1 MASRNIKLN
10 RVLVLSAAALVA
22 CAGIPA
28 IAQPSAPP
36 IPRDAGGG
44 APKAETRVKVDEN
57 NLVDLHVA
65 DEDLATVLEML
76 SIQSQKNIIAS
87 KNVKGRVTANLYRVT
102 FYEALDAILSS
113 NGLGYMEQGNFIYV
127 YTAEELKEIAEQSRV
142 RISKVIELN
151 YLNSN
156 DAAEFVK
163 PLLSMGTSPG
173 QIKTNGKTATF
184 PALGDTPTGSDD
196 YAHNAMLVVFDYEEN
211 VAEIE
216 RLLRSIDTRPAQI
229 LVEATILQTSLTE
242 NNAFGVDF
250 SIVANMNFG
259 DFVQLG
265 GPTAAANA
273 LIGGRSAT
281 GGSGVL
287 PADRGGSAIS
297 STVGNTAGQGGLKV
311 GIVSNDVAVFLRV
324 LDEVSDTTIVSNPK
338 ILTLNRQP
346 SRVLVGRKVGY
357 LSTTTTDTASTQ
369 SVEFLDTGTQLYF
382 RPFVTSEGMIR
393 MELKPQVSD
402 AVIREISDATGA
414 AVTIPDE
421 LTNEL
426 TTNVLVRDGQT
437 VVLGGLFSETT
448 IATRRQIPLLGDIP
462 IIGQAFRGNE
472 DEIGRNEIIFLVT
485 PTIVND
491 QALAEAGQRALDQKE
506 SVRAGS
512 REGLLFW
519 SRERRTA
526 MLNLEAEEMA
536 AKGDREGAL
545 WKLRQSLHLNPMQTE
560 AVEMRERLGG
570 EHTEWPNRSML
581 EDILNPAA
589 PADPATPVTSAEQV
603 SYNQVNTNVDYST
616 TVDGYTY
623 DYQTPSQNSADASQ
637 ASQDSFNNSS
647 MDASS
652 AHSQA
657 IAQGADTSLQPVPA
671 QGQVEQFN
679 FDQNNI
685 QMASSDGVTTTTY
698 EMNSTQAQ
706 LTPLDQAQVDQA
718 MAQNSVVAS
727 NNTFGGSDFFTNDFF
742 TTDAWMAD
750 ENSLKEMPAWFAWA
764 TMSPN
769 GSFARSMVGAWQTQ
783 QALQNQQQNL
793 DPNFEQDQQNSQF
806 TDANN
811 DLIPVPT
818 K

>member
-1 MASRNIKLN
+1 MASRNYKLN

-28 IAQPSAPP
+28 IAQPAPP
-36 IPRDAGGG
+36 ANAPRDG
-44 APKAETRVKVDEN
+44 AKGEARVKVDEN

-87 KNVKGRVTANLYRVT
+87 KDVKGRVTANLYRVT

-113 NGLGYMEQGNFIYV
+113 NGLGYVEQGNFIYV
-127 YTAEELKEIAEQSRV
+127 YTLEELKRIADESRV
-142 RISKVIELN
+142 RVSKVIELN
-151 YLNSN
+151 YLNST

-163 PLLSMGTSPG
+163 PLLSSGTNPG

-184 PALGDTPTGSDD
+184 PALGDTPIGSDE
-196 YAHNAMLVVFDYEEN
+196 YAHNSVLVVFDYEEN

-216 RLLRSIDTRPAQI
+216 RLIRSIDTRPAQV
-229 LVEATILQTSLTE
+229 LVEATILQTQLTE

-250 SIVANMNFG
+250 SIVANMNFA
-259 DFVQLG
+259 DFVQIG

-273 LIGGRSAT
+273 LIGGRSST
-281 GGSGVL
+281 GGSGAL

-324 LDEVSDTTIVSNPK
+324 LDEVTDTTIVSNPK

-448 IATRRQIPLLGDIP
+448 IATRRQIPVLGDIP
-462 IIGQAFRGNE
+462 ILGQAFRGNE
-472 DEIGRNEIIFLVT
+472 DEIDRAEIIFLVT

-491 QALAEAGQRALDQKE
+491 QALADAGQRALQQQE
-506 SVRAGS
+506 AVRAGS

-536 AKGDREGAL
+536 SKGDREGAL
-545 WKLRQSLHLNPMQTE
+545 WKLRQSLFMNPQQPE
-560 AVEMRERLGG
+560 AIQMRERLGG
-570 EHTEWPNRSML
+570 DHTEWPSRSML
-581 EDILNPAA
+581 DEILAPVVAPAAA
-589 PADPATPVTSAEQV
+589 PAAAPVSNAVPVNFNNGTSNEFAGV
-603 SYNQVNTNVDYST
+603 PVV
-616 TVDGYTY
+616 
-623 DYQTPSQNSADASQ
+623 
-637 ASQDSFNNSS
+637 QDSFANDQAYANSGGNS
-647 MDASS
+647 LDASS

-657 IAQGADTSLQPVPA
+657 VAQHADNALQPVPA
-671 QGQVEQFN
+671 PNNTVAPDQSYGQVTIDAPSAQADSF
-679 FDQNNI
+679 QNTI
-685 QMASSDGVTTTTY
+685 EVASSDGVNTTTY
-698 EMNSTQAQ
+698 PVQSASVDGVQAG
-706 LTPLDQAQVDQA
+706 
-718 MAQNSVVAS
+718 VAS
-727 NNTFGGSDFFTNDFF
+727 EHAVASGNVNGNDFFSSDFFVTEGWLD
-742 TTDAWMAD
+742 D
-750 ENSLKEMPAWFAWA
+750 EQSYKYLPSWFAWTA
-764 TMSPN
+764 MSPN
-769 GSFARSMVGAWQTQ
+769 GTFARSMAGV
-783 QALQNQQQNL
+783 LQNQQEPLAQQ
-793 DPNFEQDQQNSQF
+793 DATQQGFDAQDQASQPAL
-806 TDANN
+806 TDANV
-811 DLIPVPT
+811 DLIPVPN

>member
-1 MASRNIKLN
+1 MASRNSKLN
-10 RVLVLSAAALVA
+10 PILVLSAAALVA

-36 IPRDAGGG
+36 IKAPRDAGKEGT
-44 APKAETRVKVDEN
+44 KAEPRVNIDEN

-87 KNVKGRVTANLYRVT
+87 KDVKGRVTANLYRVT
-102 FYEALDAILSS
+102 FYEALDAILSA
-113 NGLGYMEQGNFIYV
+113 NGLGFVEQGNFIYV
-127 YTAEELKEIAEQSRV
+127 YTVQELEEIADKNRV
-142 RISKVIELN
+142 RVSKVIELN
-151 YLNSN
+151 YLNST

-163 PLLSMGTSPG
+163 PLLSMGKNPG
-173 QIKTNGKTATF
+173 TIKTNGKTATF
-184 PALGDTPTGSDD
+184 PSLGDTPTGSDD
-196 YAHNAMLVVFDYEEN
+196 YAHNAVLVVFDYEEN

-216 RLLRSIDTRPAQI
+216 RLVRSIDTRPAQV
-229 LVEATILQTSLTE
+229 LVEATILQTQLSE
-242 NNAFGVDF
+242 ANAFGVDF

-259 DFVQLG
+259 DFVQIG

-273 LIGGRSAT
+273 LIGGRTST
-281 GGSGVL
+281 GGSGAL
-287 PADRGGSAIS
+287 PSDRGGSAIS

-311 GIVSNDVAVFLRV
+311 GIVSNDVAVFMRV
-324 LDEVSDTTIVSNPK
+324 LDEVTDTTIVSNPK

-437 VVLGGLFSETT
+437 VVLGGLFSESTV
-448 IATRRQIPLLGDIP
+448 ASRRQIPLLGDIP
-462 IIGQAFRGNE
+462 ILGQAFRGND
-472 DEIGRNEIIFLVT
+472 DETTRNEIIFLVT

-491 QALAEAGQRALDQKE
+491 QALAEAGERAINAKE
-506 SVRAGS
+506 AVRAGS

-536 AKGDREGAL
+536 SKGDREGAL
-545 WKLRQSLHLNPMQTE
+545 WKLRQSLFLNPQQPE
-560 AVEMRERLGG
+560 AIEMREQLGG
-570 EHTEWPNRSML
+570 DKKDWPSRSML
-581 EDILNPAA
+581 DEILDAKPAPAA
-589 PADPATPVTSAEQV
+589 PVSNANSVQFNAEAVSQTADSQATSE
-603 SYNQVNTNVDYST
+603 NQVNFDNQAST
-616 TVDGYTY
+616 DTGAN
-623 DYQTPSQNSADASQ
+623 PSVADAQSQ
-637 ASQDSFNNSS
+637 VSFDSSNAS

-657 IAQGADTSLQPVPA
+657 IAQGVENGFQPVPPQVNDQATNA
-671 QGQVEQFN
+671 QQNVEQSN
-679 FDQNNI
+679 VEV
-685 QMASSDGVTTTTY
+685 ASSDGVTTTTY
-698 EMNSTQAQ
+698 PDAQ
-706 LTPLDQAQVDQA
+706 PAVQDVAQG
-718 MAQNSVVAS
+718 SVVAS
-727 NNTFGGSDFFTNDFF
+727 NNTFGGSDFFANDFF
-742 TTDAWMAD
+742 TTDAWMQD
-750 ENSLKEMPAWFAWA
+750 SESCKQMPAWFAWA

-769 GSFARSMVGAWQTQ
+769 GAFARTMVGTWQFE
-783 QALQNQQQNL
+783 QAYQAQHQNQDAQPSL
-793 DPNFEQDQQNSQF
+793 
-806 TDANN
+806 TDANDEMN
-811 DLIPVPT
+811 SLPN

>member
-1 MASRNIKLN
+1 MVSRKMQLN
-10 RVLVLSAAALVA
+10 RVLVVSATALVA

-36 IPRDAGGG
+36 IKLPDG
-44 APKAETRVKVDEN
+44 APKGEGTKSEPRVNVDEN

-87 KNVKGRVTANLYRVT
+87 KDVKGRVTANLYRVT

-113 NGLGYMEQGNFIYV
+113 NGLGFVEKGNFIYV
-127 YTAEELKEIAEQSRV
+127 YTAEEMKKIIDEGRV
-142 RISKVIELN
+142 RVSKIIELN

-163 PLLSMGTSPG
+163 PLLSSGTNPG
-173 QIKTNGKTATF
+173 QIKTNGKTTTF

-196 YAHNAMLVVFDYEEN
+196 YAHNAVLVIFDYEEN

-216 RLLRSIDTRPAQI
+216 RMIRSIDTRPAQV
-229 LVEATILQTSLTE
+229 LVEATILQTQLSE
-242 NNAFGVDF
+242 ANAFGVDF
-250 SIVANMNFG
+250 SIVANMNFA
-259 DFVQLG
+259 DFVQIG

-273 LIGGRSAT
+273 LIGGRTST
-281 GGSGVL
+281 GGSGAL
-287 PADRGGSAIS
+287 PSDRGGSAIS

-324 LDEVSDTTIVSNPK
+324 LDEVTDTTIVSNPK

-382 RPFVTSEGMIR
+382 RPFVTNEGMIR

-402 AVIREISDATGA
+402 AVIREITDATGA

-437 VVLGGLFSETT
+437 VVLGGLFSESTV
-448 IATRRQIPLLGDIP
+448 ATRRQIPLLGDIP
-462 IIGQAFRGNE
+462 VLGQAFRGNE
-472 DEIGRNEIIFLVT
+472 DETTRNEIIFLIT

-491 QALAEAGQRALDQKE
+491 QALTDAGNRALKVKE
-506 SVRAGS
+506 EVRAGS

-545 WKLRQSLHLNPMQTE
+545 WKLRQSLFMNSNQPE
-560 AVEMRERLGG
+560 ALQLRERLNGDD
-570 EHTEWPNRSML
+570 HTNWPSRSML
-581 EDILNPAA
+581 DDILGSKPQAAA
-589 PADPATPVTSAEQV
+589 PVSNATQFNENTSNFTSEQAVDVQVADANVDNSINASSVDQ
-603 SYNQVNTNVDYST
+603 TNVAANE
-616 TVDGYTY
+616 VDQSVFT
-623 DYQTPSQNSADASQ
+623 YQTG
-637 ASQDSFNNSS
+637 S

-657 IAQGADTSLQPVPA
+657 IAQGAESQMQPVPA
-671 QGQVEQFN
+671 QVEVGTVEV
-679 FDQNNI
+679 
-685 QMASSDGVTTTTY
+685 ASSNDVA
-698 EMNSTQAQ
+698 NSTVEPAQQDAMYQAA
-706 LTPLDQAQVDQA
+706 QA
-718 MAQNSVVAS
+718 
-727 NNTFGGSDFFTNDFF
+727 NTNLFGGSDFFSNDFF
-742 TTDAWMAD
+742 NGDTSWMQD
-750 ENSLKEMPAWFAWA
+750 DQSFKYVPSWFAWSS
-764 TMSPN
+764 MSPN
-769 GSFARSMVGAWQTQ
+769 GSFARSVMGAWQY
-783 QALQNQQQNL
+783 QAAVNQQQA
-793 DPNFEQDQQNSQF
+793 DQQNFQPTL
-806 TDANN
+806 TDANS
-811 DLIPVPT
+811 DMGQIEP